1 MADKRH
7 SAESNTGSLWSAC
20 DRGDTDAVI
29 RLLNKSHRDVNAR
42 NCLGCTPLLYACGSG
57 HLETVRY
64 LLTRPDIDVNRCNND
79 RLTSFM
85 LAMQGGALIGK
96 SSESSWP
103 GWENQGSNAHEKMKR
118 LIDLPATDDLEWT
131 RHDRFLFFSFRY
143 AMVYFWHSQMSMSD
157 IFDDAF
163 WLFVRWTA
171 LMEACNFGHK
181 SVVELL
187 VQVPQIDFD
196 AINLRGQRAQDVAIS
211 RGHDSLGKIID
222 AAKRNQDNPEELPRI
237 QELEE
242 KTINLRRIQW
252 AEINDFVLKVQSL
265 KIETRQRLVKGIEVK
280 YAQMRDLK
288 LHQESEICPLSAK
301 IDVLQNQ
308 LEEAMKQRLTLI
320 TRHVR
325 EIKGVED
332 EIKQMKKKL
341 DNFDMYTDLSTI
353 TSKSR
358 LSKSTEHL
366 DVNPF
371 QAFEKDFECSVCLE
385 EMKPPVKIFQCRN
398 GHVLCET
405 CKDHPE
411 VNRCPSCRIPLNA
424 QINLLRNLPM
434 EKVARSYFE
443 KVESVDQLSG
453 RSGSVSSSG
462 SPRPSFVRPETFRA
476 GPRALAD
483 QTAVAFM
490 SSPDVSQWDL

>member
-143 AMVYFWHSQMSMSD
+143 AM
-157 IFDDAF
+157 
-163 WLFVRWTA
+163 
-171 LMEACNFGHK
+171 
-181 SVVELL
+181 
-187 VQVPQIDFD
+187 
-196 AINLRGQRAQDVAIS
+196 
-211 RGHDSLGKIID
+211 IID

-242 KTINLRRIQW
+242 
-252 AEINDFVLKVQSL
+252 KVQSL

>member
-57 HLETVRY
+57 HLETVSHTSSYRVAIKKDERNFQFHSFPFPLTALIFAGNSMDGCCLCPQVRY

-131 RHDRFLFFSFRY
+131 RHD
-143 AMVYFWHSQMSMSD
+143 
-157 IFDDAF
+157 
-163 WLFVRWTA
+163 RWTA

-242 KTINLRRIQW
+242 
-252 AEINDFVLKVQSL
+252 KVQSL

>member
-242 KTINLRRIQW
+242 K
-252 AEINDFVLKVQSL
+252 VQSL